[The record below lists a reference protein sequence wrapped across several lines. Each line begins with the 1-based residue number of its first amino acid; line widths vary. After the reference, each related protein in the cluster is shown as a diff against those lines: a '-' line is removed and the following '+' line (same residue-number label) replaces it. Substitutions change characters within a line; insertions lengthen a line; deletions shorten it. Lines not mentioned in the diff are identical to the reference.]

1 MATIGTAALKT
12 LTSPVTLRA
21 LARGVFG
28 VIAGKSLTSSR
39 RSRSRW

>member
-12 LTSPVTLRA
+12 IASPVTIRA
-21 LARGVFG
+21 VLRGVFG